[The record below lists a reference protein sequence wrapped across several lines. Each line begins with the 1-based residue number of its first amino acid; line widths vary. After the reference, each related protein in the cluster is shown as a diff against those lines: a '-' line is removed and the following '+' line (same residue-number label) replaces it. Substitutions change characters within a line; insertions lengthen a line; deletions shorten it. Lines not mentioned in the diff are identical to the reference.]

1 MEKIQEFINK
11 TLICS
16 KCNRKLDFKIDKK
29 QIEELRDSQLFNF
42 VIMHANDHTLVI
54 SVDGRGEI
62 RRSRIATLNAIEEE
76 KKSSDAF
83 QDIQIIEE
91 SNNLREAFVNW
102 FEKRK

>member
-1 MEKIQEFINK
+1 MEKFQQFINK

-16 KCNRKLDFKIDKK
+16 KCNKKLDFRIDKK
-29 QIEELRDSQLFNF
+29 QLEELRNSQLFNF

-62 RRSRIATLNAIEEE
+62 RRSRIATLNAVKEE
-76 KKSSDAF
+76 KKSNNAF

-102 FEKRK
+102 FEKKK